1 MDAAIVHNPPI
12 SITDLALLKAKGA
25 TITVENT
32 FEINEVD
39 LVHEKN
45 PYRAFLFF
53 FAFFRAPLMVNPM
66 NSGSVMPVDAPTI
79 CAHTY
84 PRRS

>member
-1 MDAAIVHNPPI
+1 MDAEIVHNPPI

-25 TITVENT
+25 TVTVENS

-45 PYRAFLFF
+45 PFRAFLFF
-53 FAFFRAPLMVNPM
+53 SPLF
-66 NSGSVMPVDAPTI
+66 G
-79 CAHTY
+79 H
-84 PRRS
+84 R